1 MKIITTKISGG
12 GKPYI
17 QSGVSL
23 LCSVFLF
30 KKVSQIVDIYLK
42 VFIIIS
48 DEEIKY
54 EKRILIFK

>member
-1 MKIITTKISGG
+1 M
-12 GKPYI
+12 YRAE
-17 QSGVSL
+17 L
-23 LCSVFLF
+23 AYFALF
-30 KKVSQIVDIYLK
+30 FYSKKVSQIVDIYLK